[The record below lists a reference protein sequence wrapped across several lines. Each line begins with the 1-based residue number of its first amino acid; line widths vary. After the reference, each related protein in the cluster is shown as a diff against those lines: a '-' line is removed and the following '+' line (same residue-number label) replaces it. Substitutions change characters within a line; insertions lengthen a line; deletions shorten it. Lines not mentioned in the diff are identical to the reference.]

1 MMEDTSA
8 WSSKIGLPPVT
19 QIGVI
24 VRNMEQAVDFYSSA
38 FGVGPFSPISDLVP
52 DKSWYMG
59 EIHPLHLRVSRAKWG
74 ALEFELIQPVEG
86 MSIHQDFL
94 DAHGEGVNHLGIET
108 SDYDEIVGTMNRAG
122 FRPLQA
128 LEVFLP
134 QYDCWGKATFFDTRS
149 IGGFVIEV
157 MCRPWLASW
166 LAQK

>member
-1 MMEDTSA
+1 MLNTSA
-8 WSSKIGLPPVT
+8 WSATIDLPPVT

-24 VRNMEQAVDFYSSA
+24 VRTMEKAVDYYSKT
-38 FGVGPFSPISDLVP
+38 FGLGPFTPISDLRP

-59 EIHPLHLRVSRAKWG
+59 KPAAVHLRVSRALWG
-74 ALEFELIQPVEG
+74 AMEFELIQPVAGE
-86 MSIHQDFL
+86 SIHRDFL

-108 SDYDEIVGTMNRAG
+108 NNFESLVDKLTQAG
-122 FRPLQA
+122 FRSLQA

-134 QYDCWGKATFFDTRS
+134 QHNCWGKANFFDTRS
-149 IGGFVIEV
+149 VGGFVIEV

>member
-1 MMEDTSA
+1 MKSNQEFTA
-8 WSSKIGLPPVT
+8 KIELPPVT

-24 VRNMEQAVDFYSSA
+24 VRDMEQAVEYFSRA
-38 FGVGPFSPISDLVP
+38 FGLGPFSPISDLVP

-59 EIHPLHLRVSRAKWG
+59 KIHPLHLRVSRAKWG
-74 ALEFELIQPVEG
+74 SMEFELIQPVAG
-86 MSIHQDFL
+86 KSIHQDFL
-94 DAHGEGVNHLGIET
+94 DSHGEGINHLGIET
-108 SDYDEIVGTMNRAG
+108 SDYDEIVGMMNRAG